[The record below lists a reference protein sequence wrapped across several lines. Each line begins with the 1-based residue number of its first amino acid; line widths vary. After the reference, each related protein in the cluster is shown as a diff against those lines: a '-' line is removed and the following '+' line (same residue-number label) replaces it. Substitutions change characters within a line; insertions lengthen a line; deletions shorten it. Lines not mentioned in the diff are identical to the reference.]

1 MTTFQQRLNALNT
14 AIKRGDGIIAF
25 SRALGVTHQAVTTWR
40 RKGQV
45 PIARAFTI
53 DRLYGVP
60 AALLMAPELAE
71 AYSEPERGESV
82 L

>member
-14 AIKRGDGIIAF
+14 AIKRGGGIIAF
-25 SRALGVTHQAVTTWR
+25 ADALGIAHQNITAWR

-45 PIARAFTI
+45 PIARAFVI
-53 DRLYGVP
+53 ERLYYVP

-71 AYSEPERGESV
+71 AYSEPKESV